1 MKKFMR
7 NLDVKMI
14 AIIIVIVLMTG
25 VGIRFMEDEWIEP
38 MSGIIWLVGEAMIV
52 AVMTFKNVM
61 KFIMNEAK
69 DLYQK
74 MLED

>member
-1 MKKFMR
+1 MKKFMKA
-7 NLDVKMI
+7 LDVKMI

-52 AVMTFKNVM
+52 GVLTFKPVM
-61 KFIMNEAK
+61 KFIMEETK
-69 DLYQK
+69 SLYQR

>member
-1 MKKFMR
+1 MKKFMKA
-7 NLDVKMI
+7 LDVKMI

-52 AVMTFKNVM
+52 AVLTFKPVM
-61 KFIMNEAK
+61 KFIMEETK
-69 DLYQK
+69 SLYQR

>member
-1 MKKFMR
+1 MKKFIK
-7 NLDVKMI
+7 NLDGKMI

-52 AVMTFKNVM
+52 GVLTFKPAM
-61 KFIMNEAK
+61 KFVIEETK
-69 DLYQK
+69 EFYEK